1 MPMIKCDYCGKEFN
15 ECLSEYERSKK
26 HFCCKKCYSNSMKIE
41 KMECK
46 CQICGKIFYRY
57 PSQIK
62 NKIYCS
68 QKCKNKDRKAIEY
81 TINEKGC
88 WECNNFFKSPFGY
101 PMITINNKSIPI
113 YRYIY
118 EKYNG
123 EIPKGLEIRH
133 KCDNPSCINPK
144 HLEIGTHKDNMN
156 DMVLRKRAKNGF
168 ITGNCEKKFGEES
181 INHKLTEKQVLEI
194 KALTLSQRKIAKIYN
209 VSKGCIKRIKE
220 GSAWGWLI
228 P

>member
-1 MPMIKCDYCGKEFN
+1 MIIKCKQCGKEFKRN
-15 ECLSEYERSKK
+15 PNAIKK
-26 HFCCKKCYSNSMKIE
+26 NNFCSRECYSNFMKIE
-41 KMECK
+41 KIECK
-46 CQICGKIFYRY
+46 CKFCGKIFYRY

-62 NKIYCS
+62 NKKIYCS
-68 QKCKNKDRKAIEY
+68 RECKNKDRRQIEY
-81 TINEKGC
+81 IITEKGC
-88 WECNNFFKSPFGY
+88 WECNNFYKSPFGY
-101 PMITINNKSIPI
+101 PMITINNKSMPI

-118 EKYNG
+118 EKHNG
-123 EIPKGLEIRH
+123 KIPKGLEIRH